1 MKLGQR
7 LTQLNDMIPTGYT
20 HIWDCCCDHGLLGAA
35 LLSRQAAPTI
45 HFVDIVPNLMQQLE
59 HKLERFYPLQ
69 NPPQWQVHCMNVA
82 QIPLSDCPETPLVII
97 AGVGGDLMIELV
109 NSICHNNPELQID
122 FILCPVHHQHELRQK
137 LIELDCRLI
146 DETLLEEN
154 RRFYEILYVSHLSK
168 ASSHDNDPSTLI
180 SAVGNKLWQV
190 NTQQQLDIA
199 QRYLNKVL
207 RHYQKISL
215 SNPQKAAQA
224 LQDYRMVR
232 F

>member
-59 HKLERFYPLQ
+59 RKLERFYPLQ
-69 NPPQWQVHCMNVA
+69 NPPQWQVHCMDVA
-82 QIPLSDCPETPLVII
+82 QISLSDYPETPLVII

-109 NSICHNNPELQID
+109 NSICHNNSELKID
-122 FILCPVHHQHELRQK
+122 FMLCPVHHQHELRQK

-154 RRFYEILYVSHLSK
+154 RRFYEILYVSRHSK
-168 ASSHDNDPSTLI
+168 ASSRDNDPSTLI
-180 SAVGNKLWQV
+180 SPVGNKLWQV

-199 QRYLNKVL
+199 QRYLDKML
-207 RHYQKISL
+207 RHYQKISM